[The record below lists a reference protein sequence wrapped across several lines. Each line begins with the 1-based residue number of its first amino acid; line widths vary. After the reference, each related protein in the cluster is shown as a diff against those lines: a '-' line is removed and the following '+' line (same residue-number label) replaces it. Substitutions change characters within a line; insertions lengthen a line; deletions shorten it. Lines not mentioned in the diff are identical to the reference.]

1 MGRVR
6 GHHICRWHPAHDE
19 LHLRALHAHGRQSE
33 QTRAYGQRRIGIGK
47 RLSGHARNE
56 KCYEQRGFQ
65 RGVAQLVRA
74 ISPTLGPRPRH
85 VVHQTMFQGRMP
97 EFLDD
102 GATIARRIVMLPD
115 RVEDAGA
122 MLLREML
129 VEVKEAAGD
138 GTATAAV
145 LFSSIYNQGL
155 SFVTAGG
162 SAMLLRRELEAS
174 EDFEDLMLL
183 RELDSKG
190 RVPGALVGTVDEA
203 LDAYKNVV
211 PA

>member
-1 MGRVR
+1 MTL
-6 GHHICRWHPAHDE
+6 PAN
-19 LHLRALHAHGRQSE
+19 
-33 QTRAYGQRRIGIGK
+33 K
-47 RLSGHARNE
+47 RLTPGVKYRPAV
-56 KCYEQRGFQ
+56 QRGFQ

-74 ISPTLGPRPRH
+74 IGPTLGPRPRH
-85 VVHQTMFQGRMP
+85 VAHETMFVGRKP

-129 VEVKEAAGD
+129 WKVKETAGD

-155 SFVTAGG
+155 TFIAAVG
-162 SAMLLRRELEAS
+162 SAMLLRRHLETAAQAALGELERQTQPLEGRAQLR
-174 EDFEDLMLL
+174 DFAAGLCRDDELAGAIAEAFDLLGA
-183 RELDSKG
+183 EG
-190 RVPGALVGTVDEA
+190 RPDIPPGRGRRL
-203 LDAYKNVV
+203 
-211 PA
+211 